1 MKNGIWFILAAMS
14 LTPALDGVAKEMSL
28 TYAPIFICFTRYLSA
43 GLVSLAAARL
53 RGERLRVERAGLGG
67 QLLSA
72 ALMMGAMTS
81 FIMALS
87 MVPMAEAVGGFLIAP
102 IVSTA
107 LSVIFLGERLTRTRV
122 IGSLLSI
129 LGAVIIMDPGM
140 GLEQGTLLALAGGAM
155 LGGFYT
161 VSRAHRAASGTFAP
175 LALQSLMGAAM
186 IAPLALA
193 EGVPAIDA
201 TYLCWAALLGV
212 LSAMCHLLTILAFR
226 LSEATVLA
234 PFTYFNVIAAV
245 AVGIVFFGE
254 IPGEATLSGLVALV
268 AGGLITAAGPGQ
280 VSALLARLDV
290 LRPTPVSVRVR
301 VPVSVPAR

>member
-1 MKNGIWFILAAMS
+1 MKNGIWYILAAMS

-28 TYAPIFICFTRYLSA
+28 AYTPIFICFTRYMAA
-43 GLVSLAAARL
+43 GLVSVVAAKA
-53 RGERLRVERAGLGG
+53 RGESLRIERAGLGG
-67 QLLSA
+67 QVLCA

-102 IVSTA
+102 IVSTV
-107 LSVIFLGERLTRTRV
+107 LSVIFLGERLTQTRV

-129 LGAVIIMDPGM
+129 LGAVVIMDPGM
-140 GLEQGTLLALAGGAM
+140 GLERGTLLALAGGAM

-161 VSRAHRAASGTFAP
+161 ASRAQRATSGTFAP

-186 IAPLALA
+186 IAPLAFA
-193 EGVPAIDA
+193 EGVPQLDTA
-201 TYLCWAALLGV
+201 YLGWALVLGV
-212 LSAMCHLLTILAFR
+212 LSALCHLLTILAFR
-226 LSEATVLA
+226 LSEASVLA

-245 AVGIVFFGE
+245 AVGVVWFGE

-268 AGGLITAAGPGQ
+268 AGGMITAATPRQ
-280 VSALLARLDV
+280 VTALLARLE
-290 LRPTPVSVRVR
+290 LFRPASVPVA
-301 VPVSVPAR
+301 VPVSARVR